1 MHICTQTKI
10 ACIRNTYLVFSVTAV
25 SLFWM
30 TISFS
35 YLKELMFNCIV
46 PTATCDYASHNLFW
60 VSCCSSLPLPI
71 SFSSLSNTIFSYL
84 FTVWLPKFLDCS
96 LSCSTTPIPNISDN
110 LAHVSP
116 QISVAGV

>member
-1 MHICTQTKI
+1 MYTNQNSMHKKHILGILSNC
-10 ACIRNTYLVFSVTAV
+10 CLSV
-25 SLFWM
+25 LDDI
-30 TISFS
+30 ISFS
-35 YLKELMFNCIV
+35 YLKELMFICIV

-60 VSCCSSLPLPI
+60 VSCCSSLLLPI